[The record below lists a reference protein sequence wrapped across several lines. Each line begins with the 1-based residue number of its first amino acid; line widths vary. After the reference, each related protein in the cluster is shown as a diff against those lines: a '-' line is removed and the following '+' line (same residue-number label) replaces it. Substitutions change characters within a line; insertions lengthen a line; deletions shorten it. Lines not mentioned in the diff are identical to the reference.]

1 MSEDITWCMDWGC
14 ACMKCERNPKHIKLP
29 IDHSYALL
37 EGTEDCYK
45 TQNRGEDDIKGG
57 DGIRRK

>member
-1 MSEDITWCMDWGC
+1 MSEDITWCGNWDC
-14 ACMKCERNPKHIKLP
+14 QYMKCVRNPKHIKLP

-45 TQNRGEDDIKGG
+45 VQNRIAEDAE
-57 DGIRRK
+57 